1 MYDDYKDEIRYMNIF
16 YNFDN
21 FYNAFLLCFRCST
34 GEDWPSIMLE
44 LAFIDDTYVQDYQAY
59 LYMIIMHFITT
70 VIMLNLFL
78 MVTLQQYDE
87 FTGKSYNPVEMYENF
102 VEEYKAAWNK
112 YSSSKDDGFR
122 MKKILVTNFFVEF
135 NWKKLNFPEQNR
147 LEHIKKYVTDLDLI
161 SDQENYIYFHDVL
174 LKIVAKQMGS
184 KVDKTLPSN
193 AVLVRE
199 EKKVNDAVKKKIAK
213 YIEKKKINKDKLQNP
228 LSNFNPLT
236 SHLYFKISFLYFK
249 TFIRFYNE
257 NAEMIQNEEYAE
269 FEAKQGKD
277 SERGDKSG
285 SIGIGMKDSVNDSKD
300 NAENES
306 SYEEEEE
313 EEDDDDDEE
322 DNNSNNSNDDEYN
335 SKRSNYSE
343 RSTEKNRETER
354 LIK

>member
-1 MYDDYKDEIRYMNIF
+1 
-16 YNFDN
+16 
-21 FYNAFLLCFRCST
+21 
-34 GEDWPSIMLE
+34 MLE
-44 LAFIDDTYVQDYQAY
+44 LAFIDDTVVQDYQAY

-87 FTGKSYNPVEMYENF
+87 FTGKSYNPVEMYESF

-161 SDQENYIYFHDVL
+161 SDQDNYIYFHDVL

-184 KVDKTLPSN
+184 KVDRTLSSN
-193 AVLVRE
+193 AVLVKE
-199 EKKVNDAVKKKIAK
+199 EKKVSDAVKKKIAK

-269 FEAKQGKD
+269 FEAKQGKE
-277 SERGDKSG
+277 SEKEG
-285 SIGIGMKDSVNDSKD
+285 SIDVGMKDSRDDGKEKESD
-300 NAENES
+300 ES
-306 SYEEEEE
+306 SEYEEEEEE
-313 EEDDDDDEE
+313 EEDDEEEGNSDDEG
-322 DNNSNNSNDDEYN
+322 YN
-335 SKRSNYSE
+335 SKRSG
-343 RSTEKNRETER
+343 
-354 LIK
+354 